1 LAQKEFWTIGTVVV
15 IVAHDDDPLLTSGAF
30 IRRCLEAGWR
40 VSVVICTD
48 GRTSHKAV
56 FGVDNPPMEE
66 VARRRKEEARR
77 AYDILGVKELH
88 YLDLPKEEGRVWQNR
103 EEAKRQLQKIIEEEK
118 PNTILTHFPDAHPDH
133 RAVAEVVSEIVG
145 KETEILRFSV
155 WRKELSQGRREISS
169 EFEIELP
176 SPKLTIYS
184 TPEEKEKKKQA
195 LFEMKSQVMNWPYPH
210 WPVQKR
216 PILEKNFVDFFLENP
231 EEFF

>member
-1 LAQKEFWTIGTVVV
+1 LVQKGTLVVV
-15 IVAHDDDPLLTSGAF
+15 VAHDDDAILGSGAF

-40 VSVVICTD
+40 VLVVICTD

-56 FGVDNPPMEE
+56 FSTDDPSMEE
-66 VARRRKEEARR
+66 VARRRKEEARH
-77 AYDILGVKELH
+77 AYEILGVKELR
-88 YLDLPKEEGRVWQNR
+88 YLDLPKGEGRVWQNR

-145 KETEILRFSV
+145 KEIEILRFSV

-176 SPKLTIYS
+176 SPKLTIYP
-184 TPEEKEKKKQA
+184 TAEEQKKKRLA
-195 LFEMKSQVMNWPYPH
+195 LFQMRSQVMNWPYPH
-210 WPVQKR
+210 WPVQEG
-216 PILEKNFVDFFLENP
+216 PILEKMFLEFFLENP
-231 EEFF
+231 EIFF